1 LPAWAAGA
9 AAGDTDALNPK
20 RSVRLQVDHIRPISE
35 GGTNDKSNLRVVCSA
50 CNKGR
55 SNLFLP
61 PDQQTINVLKI
72 IRRQPRNVQEEVFQF
87 LKRKFDAGN
96 TRIAVPRVTIAVGG

>member
-1 LPAWAAGA
+1 M
-9 AAGDTDALNPK
+9 GDPDALNPK
-20 RSVRLQVDHIRPISE
+20 RGVRLQVDHIKPITE
-35 GGTNDKSNLRVVCSA
+35 GGSNEESNLRVVCSA

-87 LKRKFDAGN
+87 LKRKFEAEK
-96 TRIAVPRVTIAVGG
+96 